1 MLNEFH
7 GMTSSCPVG
16 TSISSPETQKNCYI
30 AVTARNGQTV
40 IHESGFE
47 MKAGYRVRGAGMSL
61 DGNESVVGVAQ
72 ATTQDEVAPVTG
84 LDRWTKRVVDIVVA
98 IMGLVLFAPILLFAF
113 LVISVGSDGPI
124 LIREALPGNQAIR
137 ALKFRVAFAAGNR
150 TNPYMIRVGEILSL
164 TGIDE
169 LPQLINVLRGEM
181 SIVRRRNFRRWRT
194 SIL

>member
-61 DGNESVVGVAQ
+61 DGNKSVVGLPQ
-72 ATTQDEVAPVTG
+72 ATIKDDVVPVIG
-84 LDRWTKRVVDIVVA
+84 LDQWTKRVVDIVLA
-98 IMGLVLFAPILLFAF
+98 TIGLVLFAPILLLAF
-113 LVISVGSDGPI
+113 LAISVDSEGPI
-124 LIREALPGNQAIR
+124 LIREALPGNQAVR
-137 ALKFRVAFAAGNR
+137 ALKFRVAFPAGNR
-150 TNPYMIRVGEILSL
+150 A
-164 TGIDE
+164 
-169 LPQLINVLRGEM
+169 
-181 SIVRRRNFRRWRT
+181 
-194 SIL
+194 